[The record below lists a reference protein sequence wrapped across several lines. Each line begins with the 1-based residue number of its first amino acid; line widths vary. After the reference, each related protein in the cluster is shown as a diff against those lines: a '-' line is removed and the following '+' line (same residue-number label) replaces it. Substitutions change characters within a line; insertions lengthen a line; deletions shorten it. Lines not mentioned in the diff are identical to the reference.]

1 MNGGRNY
8 NGPKVQ
14 RCLREIR
21 LSAGISEHPVL
32 LRRGAK
38 RTRQAAGEGES
49 RAVLRKQ

>member
-8 NGPKVQ
+8 NGPKVD

-21 LSAGISEHPVL
+21 LFAGISEYPVL

-38 RTRQAAGEGES
+38 RTRQAVGEGES
-49 RAVLRKQ
+49 RAVPREQ